1 MKLYSID
8 TVEDLVL
15 GVKGNQNRDEY
26 EAELEQFYV
35 GEAIRRAR
43 ILKNLTQEEL
53 GARVG
58 VQRSQIS
65 RIEKGITLLCLIC
78 QNYSKPWMLMLKSK
92 FLKSVRF
99 LFNFG
104 TPFAITLNRLV

>member
-58 VQRSQIS
+58 VQRAQKS
-65 RIEKGITLLCLIC
+65 RIEKGYNITLANMSKLFKAMDVNVKIEISEIGTFLI
-78 QNYSKPWMLMLKSK
+78 
-92 FLKSVRF
+92 
-99 LFNFG
+99 
-104 TPFAITLNRLV
+104 

>member
-1 MKLYSID
+1 MKLYRID
-8 TVEDLVL
+8 TVEDVRL
-15 GVKGNQNRDEY
+15 GSKGTQIRDEY

-43 ILKNLTQEEL
+43 IAKNLTQEEL

-65 RIEKGITLLCLIC
+65 RIEKGQNITLS
-78 QNYSKPWMLMLKSK
+78 NMSK
-92 FLKSVRF
+92 
-99 LFNFG
+99 LFKAMDVNVKIEIPEIG
-104 TPFAITLNRLV
+104 TFFI

>member
-65 RIEKGITLLCLIC
+65 RIEKGYNITLANMSKLFKAMDVNVKIEISEIGTFLI
-78 QNYSKPWMLMLKSK
+78 
-92 FLKSVRF
+92 
-99 LFNFG
+99 
-104 TPFAITLNRLV
+104 